1 MISSLRQI
9 SQIARLTFLEAVRQR
24 FFNFLVLLGLALIGS
39 ASFFRR
45 FDFGPQELRFIADF
59 GLGGIVFFGSIL
71 AIVATAQL
79 FFGEIENRTALTMLA
94 KPVRRWAFLAG
105 KLLGIVLLM
114 LVFVGLL
121 TTLLGAF
128 LWWREQQLID
138 FYHQLFLAHQMP
150 TDFPDTQRVQ
160 IGGLIMNALL
170 QWLKFDVLAAIT
182 LLVASFSN
190 TNLYT
195 VVVSFFIYLI
205 CQLQYIAHDNWDKI
219 ASPFLR
225 GLSWFLGKLFPNF
238 QLFAVGE
245 LLVFPAKIPV
255 PHSAIAAAIGYGL
268 LYIAVFTTLA
278 VGSFRSREI

>member
-1 MISSLRQI
+1 VI
-9 SQIARLTFLEAVRQR
+9 QIARLTFLEAMRQR

-45 FDFGPQELRFIADF
+45 FDFGPQELRFISDF

-94 KPVRRWAFLAG
+94 KPVRRWSFIAG
-105 KLLGIVLLM
+105 KLLGIALLM

-121 TTLLGAF
+121 TALLGAF
-128 LWWREQQLID
+128 LWWREQQLIEV
-138 FYHQLFLAHQMP
+138 YHQAS
-150 TDFPDTQRVQ
+150 TNFPDVNRVQ
-160 IGGLIMNALL
+160 LSGLAMNALL

-195 VVVSFFIYLI
+195 VIVSFFIYLI
-205 CQLQYIAHDNWDKI
+205 CQLQYIAHDSWDKI
-219 ASPFLR
+219 SSPFLR
-225 GLSWFLGKLFPNF
+225 GLTWFLGKLFPNF

-255 PHSAIAAAIGYGL
+255 PHSAVAAAIGYGL
-268 LYIAVFTTLA
+268 LYIVVFTALA